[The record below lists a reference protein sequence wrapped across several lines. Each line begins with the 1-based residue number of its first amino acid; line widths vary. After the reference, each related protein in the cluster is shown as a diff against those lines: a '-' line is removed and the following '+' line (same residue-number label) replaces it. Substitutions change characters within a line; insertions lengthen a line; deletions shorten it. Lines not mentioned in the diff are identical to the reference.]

1 MKSRAYTELFLTTIT
16 ILVAAALAAWIWVG
30 GYYSQRAKAQLRNAE
45 QPERFDDLGLSV
57 SGSTAV
63 IEDTDSSLEA
73 QRLLLDAGIPSVRI
87 KGQEAM
93 TLASLAALNVSS
105 EDTVSAKN
113 SVSAENSVSSED
125 KVAVAASEAL
135 TADDTDKPVVNPPD
149 EAEENAS
156 ATAKI
161 EGNNPSAVV
170 TGIVAASAALP
181 SVVNALGSSDEAKPR
196 PAKDKADAPSSVA
209 ATAEGDVKGPEKA
222 DTKPEVA
229 KAEKAPDAAVKDV
242 EKAELVSDVA
252 ESDAKSDIPDAE
264 TAKADI
270 ETAKTDAESAKADA
284 QTVKTDAEA
293 AKTDAESAK
302 TDAESA
308 KTDAESAKTDAES
321 AKTDAEAAKAGVEA
335 AKADAEA
342 DKPGAKVAKTDEE
355 TSKDEAE
362 VAKAGEN
369 DAEMDA
375 DADAADADGNTVKDA
390 KKPVDPAEAVVAE
403 VVEEAVETIHVAS
416 DTEISATAKTKAMV
430 EELKDFQISFG
441 QSETVLSLFE
451 KDQIRVTLLKLNEDP
466 ELMLR
471 VVGRTG
477 FDINQIGGN
486 LEICRRHFQTIR
498 GILTAGDNGIAAERM
513 DFVVIAN
520 MDPVQDSKVVR
531 SGSISFELYK

>member
-105 EDTVSAKN
+105 EGT
-113 SVSAENSVSSED
+113 VSAENSVSAKD
-125 KVAVAASEAL
+125 KVAVAGSEAS
-135 TADDTDKPVVNPPD
+135 TADDTDKPVVNLPD

-161 EGNNPSAVV
+161 EGNNPTAVV
-170 TGIVAASAALP
+170 TGIVAASAAVP
-181 SVVNALGSSDEAKPR
+181 SVVNALGSSDEAKPS

-209 ATAEGDVKGPEKA
+209 TTAEGDVKGPEKA

-229 KAEKAPDAAVKDV
+229 KAEKAPDAAVKDD
-242 EKAELVSDVA
+242 EKAESGSDVA
-252 ESDAKSDIPDAE
+252 ESDAKSDKPDAE

-270 ETAKTDAESAKADA
+270 ETAKTDA
-284 QTVKTDAEA
+284 QTVKADAEA
-293 AKTDAESAK
+293 AKT
-302 TDAESA
+302 
-308 KTDAESAKTDAES
+308 
-321 AKTDAEAAKAGVEA
+321 
-335 AKADAEA
+335 DAEA

-355 TSKDEAE
+355 TPKDEAE

-375 DADAADADGNTVKDA
+375 DAADADGNTVKDA
-390 KKPVDPAEAVVAE
+390 EKPVDPAEAVVAE

-441 QSETVLSLFE
+441 QTETVLSLFE
-451 KDQIRVTLLKLNEDP
+451 KDQIRVTLIKLNEDP

-477 FDINQIGGN
+477 FDIDQIGGN

>member
-105 EDTVSAKN
+105 EGT
-113 SVSAENSVSSED
+113 VSAENSVSAKD
-125 KVAVAASEAL
+125 KVAVAGSEAS
-135 TADDTDKPVVNPPD
+135 TADDTDKPVVNLPD

-170 TGIVAASAALP
+170 TGIVAASAAVP
-181 SVVNALGSSDEAKPR
+181 SVVNALGSSDEAKPS

-209 ATAEGDVKGPEKA
+209 TTAEGDVKGPEKA

-229 KAEKAPDAAVKDV
+229 KAEKAPDAAVKDD
-242 EKAELVSDVA
+242 EKAESGSDVA
-252 ESDAKSDIPDAE
+252 ESDAKSDKPDAE

-270 ETAKTDAESAKADA
+270 ETAKTDAQTVKADAEAAKTDAEAAKTDA

-293 AKTDAESAK
+293 AKTDAQ
-302 TDAESA
+302 TV
-308 KTDAESAKTDAES
+308 
-321 AKTDAEAAKAGVEA
+321 KTDAEAAKT
-335 AKADAEA
+335 DAEA

-355 TSKDEAE
+355 TPKDEAE

-375 DADAADADGNTVKDA
+375 DAADADGNTVKDA
-390 KKPVDPAEAVVAE
+390 EKPVDPAEAVVAE

-441 QSETVLSLFE
+441 QTETVLSLFE
-451 KDQIRVTLLKLNEDP
+451 KDQIRVTLIKLNEDP

-477 FDINQIGGN
+477 FDIDQIGGN